1 MPTKGSNSM
10 LCRIGILEE
19 IPKGSLTV
27 EDLLEKSE
35 DRIATIIHVI
45 ENGQLH
51 LVPKELLT
59 DEVLSQYDGDF
70 KKAYYVAAIEG
81 SFNEIPKEL
90 ITEKVLKQVNSIAY
104 QPKMVKLW
112 ETLLKNKNIEPIL
125 PFLDALIEDTSG
137 EERTPFLHIVAKN
150 GLLNKIPNHYLT
162 EERVFKKTVREDNLI
177 HMAAAGGS
185 LEAIPKEFLTNETMN
200 ILTYNKKTPLH
211 LAAEYGTLNLVPK
224 EFLTLGALLTED
236 PDGTVFQKAAKHDC
250 LNQIPK
256 EFLKEEFLS
265 KDSQKDHF
273 NCFQLA
279 AKNRAFK
286 NFPEEFLTE
295 KNFMG
300 ITKRSGESEI
310 PLCILCDTYNRT
322 PNDSPN
328 LKPTEKAFKKLLS
341 KLNLTILKE
350 LKNYASGDGTEGAY
364 TLIQKEILNKK
375 LASEFKKDI
384 CLEI

>member
-1 MPTKGSNSM
+1 M
-10 LCRIGILEE
+10 LCRIGVLEE
-19 IPKGSLTV
+19 VPKGSLTI

-35 DRIATIIHVI
+35 DKIATIIYVI

-51 LVPKELLT
+51 LVPKKLLT
-59 DEVLSQYDGDF
+59 DEVLSQYDSSF
-70 KKAYYVAAIEG
+70 KEAYYVAAVEN

-90 ITEKVLKQVNSIAY
+90 ITEKVLTQVNSISY
-104 QPKMVKLW
+104 EPRMVKLW
-112 ETLLKNKNIEPIL
+112 EALLKNKNMDPIL
-125 PFLDALIEDTSG
+125 PFLDTLMEDTSG
-137 EERTPFLHIVAKN
+137 GEGTPFLHIVTKN
-150 GLLNKIPNHYLT
+150 GLLDKIPNQYLT
-162 EERVFKKTVREDNLI
+162 EERVFKKTVREENLI
-177 HMAAAGGS
+177 HMAGAGGN

-200 ILTYNKKTPLH
+200 LLTYHKKTPLH
-211 LAAEYGTLNLVPK
+211 LAAEHGTLNLIPT
-224 EFLTLGALLTED
+224 EFLTLEALLAED
-236 PDGTVFQKAAKHDC
+236 QDGTVFQKAAKHDC
-250 LNQIPK
+250 LDQIPK
-256 EFLKEEFLS
+256 EFLKEEYLS
-265 KDSQKDHF
+265 KESQKDHF

-300 ITKRSGESEI
+300 ITERSGKSEI
-310 PLCILCDTYNRT
+310 PLCILCDTYNRI

-341 KLNLTILKE
+341 KVDLTILKD

-364 TLIQKEILNKK
+364 ALIQREILNKK

-384 CLEI
+384 CLGI

>member
-1 MPTKGSNSM
+1 M

-19 IPKGSLTV
+19 VPQGSLTIK
-27 EDLLEKSE
+27 DLLEKSE
-35 DRIATIIHVI
+35 EGIATIIYVI
-45 ENGQLH
+45 ENDQLH

-59 DEVLSQYDGDF
+59 DEVLKQYDGEF
-70 KKAYYVAAIEG
+70 KEAYYVAAVEN

-90 ITEKVLKQVNSIAY
+90 ITEKVLKQVGSIAY

-125 PFLDALIEDTSG
+125 PFLDILIEDTSG
-137 EERTPFLHIVAKN
+137 EEKTPFLHIVAKN
-150 GLLNKIPNHYLT
+150 GLLDKIPNHYLT
-162 EERVFKKTVREDNLI
+162 EERVFKKTAREDNLI

-185 LEAIPKEFLTNETMN
+185 LEAIPKEFLTLKSMN

-211 LAAEYGTLNLVPK
+211 LAAEHGTLNLVPK
-224 EFLTLGALLTED
+224 EFLTLQALLTED

-265 KDSQKDHF
+265 KGSQKDHF

-279 AKNRAFK
+279 ARNRAFK

-295 KNFMG
+295 KNFTEG
-300 ITKRSGESEI
+300 NTSTEFEI

-322 PNDSPN
+322 PNDSPK

-341 KLNLTILKE
+341 SVSLTSLKE
-350 LKNYASGDGTEGAY
+350 LKNYASGDGVEGAY
-364 TLIQKEILNKK
+364 ALIQKEILNKK